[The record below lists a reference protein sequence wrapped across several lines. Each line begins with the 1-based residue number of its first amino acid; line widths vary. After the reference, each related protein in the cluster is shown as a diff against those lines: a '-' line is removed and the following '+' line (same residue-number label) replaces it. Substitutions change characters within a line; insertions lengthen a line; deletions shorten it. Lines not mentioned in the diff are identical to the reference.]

1 MRLVT
6 LIVNPAAGRAGLLQA
21 QLPAMGAL
29 LRSKGIQ
36 METRYTSTVQDS
48 AERLAGEA
56 IMKSSL
62 VIACGGDGT
71 IHGVLQGMAN
81 SAVPLGVLPLGTANA
96 LARNLKLPLDPLSA
110 LERLLTYAPLVVPL
124 GEVKVAEKVRFFLVM
139 AGCGPDGALAA
150 ALSGQSATRSKA
162 GLGRS
167 AYYLHAARLF
177 LTRRWP
183 RFPVE
188 FRMAGSNEW
197 TRTEAVAVLA
207 SRMADLG
214 GLFSRLTPLA
224 ELSSP
229 HLHVHLLRP
238 PAHLSMAMWFG
249 LSRLGLPNPLRRAID
264 VEELR
269 CLATDKGVYC
279 QVDAEPI
286 GPLPM
291 SMCIGQS
298 TVRLMLPSKP
308 DS

>member
-1 MRLVT
+1 
-6 LIVNPAAGRAGLLQA
+6 
-21 QLPAMGAL
+21 
-29 LRSKGIQ
+29 
-36 METRYTSTVQDS
+36 
-48 AERLAGEA
+48 
-56 IMKSSL
+56 
-62 VIACGGDGT
+62 
-71 IHGVLQGMAN
+71 
-81 SAVPLGVLPLGTANA
+81 
-96 LARNLKLPLDPLSA
+96 
-110 LERLLTYAPLVVPL
+110 
-124 GEVKVAEKVRFFLVM
+124 
-139 AGCGPDGALAA
+139 
-150 ALSGQSATRSKA
+150 
-162 GLGRS
+162 
-167 AYYLHAARLF
+167 
-177 LTRRWP
+177 
-183 RFPVE
+183 
-188 FRMAGSNEW
+188 MAGSNEW

-249 LSRLGLPNPLRRAID
+249 LSRLGLPTPLRRAID

-279 QVDAEPI
+279 QVAAEPI